1 VLRFEDEI
9 DVRLRVERVGRT
21 SITYAWTIVRDGEAA
36 IEGRHTVV
44 LVDGDGRPEPLSD
57 EARAALTG

>member
-9 DVRLRVERVGRT
+9 VVRLRVKRVGRT
-21 SITYAWTIVRDGEAA
+21 SITYAWTVERDGETA

-44 LVDGDGRPEPLSD
+44 HVDGDGRPEPLPD
-57 EARAALTG
+57 DVRAALEG